1 MRTLYV
7 TDDEPVA
14 IRVMQRGLE
23 REGFVVETFH
33 NGRDVLERIHDVA
46 PDGLISDIQM
56 PVMDGKELCE
66 RIDVEF
72 PNRRFPIF
80 LITSLTDTSHR
91 HWSRRIDR
99 LTFLEKPVSIKRL
112 IDLLNVAIAKKAD
125 G

>member
-46 PDGLISDIQM
+46 PDGSRFVAVFVPGGLEDDASSRNQIVVVQNWFE
-56 PVMDGKELCE
+56 EL
-66 RIDVEF
+66 
-72 PNRRFPIF
+72 RRLVP
-80 LITSLTDTSHR
+80 T
-91 HWSRRIDR
+91 
-99 LTFLEKPVSIKRL
+99 
-112 IDLLNVAIAKKAD
+112 N
-125 G
+125 